1 MQLVLFCQSGLSE
14 AKDLVHAHEPCDG
27 DSALVGDAVDQL
39 VAEGRAA
46 ARAANTHKTYRTG
59 WRSWSLWA
67 SERGLRVFP
76 AVPGDLQRWLA
87 TLASEGKKPN
97 TLRTYR
103 AAVAYWH
110 RHGPGP
116 NPARCAEVSHLL
128 DGLSRRAAAD
138 GFASRQASPLQ
149 SHHVKQIADTAH
161 IPRKCRPGGR
171 YETRCQARRRAVVDI
186 AIVTLAHDALLRCG
200 ELLALTWADFDL
212 SAAGSCGTVLIRRS
226 KTDQH
231 GQGAVATISEFTCN
245 ALAQLRPPGCK
256 PTDRVFD
263 MSPNTVTRRIKAAC
277 RAAGIDPTGISS
289 HSPRVGM
296 AQDLAA
302 AGVDMANL
310 MLAGRWSTAAT
321 VIRYI
326 QHLTAHRTAVAQYL
340 KTQYQTPTGPTA
352 KAPKPHPQE
361 PSSQGPALLLPG
373 ILRAQLVGDLAE
385 AFDCRLVI

>member
-1 MQLVLFCQSGLSE
+1 MELAISCQAVVSE
-14 AKDLVHAHEPCDG
+14 TKDIVQARGVPDG
-27 DSALVGDAVDQL
+27 DAAIVGDAIDQL

-59 WRSWSLWA
+59 WRSWSMWA
-67 SERGLRVFP
+67 SERGLTVFP

-110 RHGPGP
+110 RHSPGP
-116 NPARCAEVSHLL
+116 NPARCSTVSQLL
-128 DGLSRRAAAD
+128 DGLSRRAADD
-138 GFASRQASPLQ
+138 GFVSRQAAPLQ

-161 IPRKCRPGGR
+161 IPRNNRPRGRKETCR
-171 YETRCQARRRAVVDI
+171 QARRRAVVDI
-186 AIVTLAHDALLRCG
+186 AIVALAHDALLRCG
-200 ELLALTWADFDL
+200 ELLALIWADIDL
-212 SAAGSCGTVLIRRS
+212 PADGDSGTVLIRRS

-231 GQGAVATISEFTCN
+231 GQGAVVTISEFTRD
-245 ALAQLRPPGCK
+245 ALARLRPAGCK
-256 PTDRVFD
+256 LTDRVFD
-263 MSPNTVTRRIKAAC
+263 ISANTVTRRIKAAC
-277 RAAGIDPTGISS
+277 RAAGIDPMGISS

-302 AGVDMANL
+302 AGVDMPGL
-310 MLAGRWSTAAT
+310 MVAGRWSTAAT

-326 QHLTAHRTAVAQYL
+326 QHLTAHRTAVARYL
-340 KTQYQTPTGPTA
+340 KTQFRQPTA

-361 PSSQGPALLLPG
+361 PSAQGPALRLLG
-373 ILRAQLVGDLAE
+373 TRIQICTVRQW
-385 AFDCRLVI
+385 